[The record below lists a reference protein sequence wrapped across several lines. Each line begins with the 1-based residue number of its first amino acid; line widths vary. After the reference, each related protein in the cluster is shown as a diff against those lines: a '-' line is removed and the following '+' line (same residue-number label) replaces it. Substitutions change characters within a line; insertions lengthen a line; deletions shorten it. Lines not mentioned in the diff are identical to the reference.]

1 MTLCDYL
8 RDISGSHVIS
18 QVAAMYRLCIGNSY
32 NNNNKLYLVTRIES
46 KALLRSVD
54 SVYKK
59 YNKSTS
65 KPYEYVYLNHCC
77 TELNYRT

>member
-1 MTLCDYL
+1 
-8 RDISGSHVIS
+8 
-18 QVAAMYRLCIGNSY
+18 MYRLCIGNSY

-77 TELNYRT
+77 TELNYRTKLNQRWHCCNIKLCINVVKK